1 MGIQREMLLFSKKKK
16 EKRKHLFGYL
26 FQSATFR
33 QKGHLKLAFPSPF
46 LNDAPKNKNGL
57 IKNE

>member
-1 MGIQREMLLFSKKKK
+1 MLLFSKKKK
-16 EKRKHLFGYL
+16 KRKHLFGYL

-33 QKGHLKLAFPSPF
+33 LKGHLKLAFPSSF